1 MADQP
6 TTPPHAGLRAGK
18 RVPSGPRP
26 PPLPLRGSPTSSRV
40 QSASITPKSTGMT
53 LRSQTSLNSLGR
65 MNSVTTET
73 RLDALLD
80 AEADFTA
87 SPESSPLLRPV
98 ASSSRDAP
106 STPPSAPLP
115 QQAHATSP
123 PVHQRGQT
131 QGVFPGLPMS
141 RESSQVRS
149 QTLDDNRRP
158 STPTSFVVSRPS
170 TPTGV
175 KSPPKQKS
183 KPKPS
188 RLNTSN
194 LITPTSASPTMMISP
209 GMKHWHQ
216 VRAHVI
222 APTPQEEKPSHHPG
236 RHPARKMTGL
246 VSKAAGRFGFK
257 HAADHVIGYHD
268 RRTSMMGIMADLGDL
283 SPEEKENIAR
293 ERRKFARD
301 VKTCLDACAL
311 EESRRRLYRVGY
323 GKDPG
328 SSHMADTKS
337 SGTSVHTSSHTAQRF
352 TFDPEFSAF
361 APLLME
367 LHKHLPAARAK
378 KPWSRT
384 CPHHSAI
391 LAELGVAFL
400 QDSTSTDGERQQAL
414 EVFGAVVKN
423 WASDNADEELERW
436 LWLCRALL
444 CDDKQLRNRG
454 LALLGRFLHADL
466 ALPRGPDRP
475 RNALAFLSLASD
487 LLRLSNAVEMS
498 GYGNEDQLQIVNELL
513 SDLSEG
519 DVIQVEEASLVEL
532 LGTMELN
539 GSLGGVDKELMWT
552 AVGMVV
558 GTHPSLVPWLLI
570 DKSHVLQKFYPPP
583 ILHATPPIILSL
595 RAKATSL
602 FFSSYASL
610 VASSTDVPLALRL
623 WRCARDLLIPDVEH
637 LPDEDGSLI
646 SSLATFLFEIELQ
659 GFRLDPA
666 PAEADNDPFRIS
678 MGPKKEVQAGVSEHR
693 DLLWSY
699 IAAEARWSKQF
710 EGTAKQ
716 IVMTGPLYAVC
727 RMLQSFLQ
735 NKACVSL
742 GRAAVNSLF
751 ERLTTPSGLLEDAR
765 PFLVWL
771 SKAHPQIFY
780 RPLFSC
786 SASTQSASL
795 LPHLRLIT
803 SLSELLGPAK
813 FWTQADPQMIIIVL
827 MGDAVPKQPKGKG
840 KEGERGI
847 MNVKLGRYAVLS
859 EFVQALEKVDEPAG
873 SGSRLRT
880 FIDAVEARLGVFLE
894 AELLLKMRCATTSLK
909 RASWQRLITTWFMD
923 LAAPERKRN
932 ESYQSEEDPITMLR
946 SMYQTMATA
955 DSTDK
960 AALMTSPPTKQYTN
974 GSSRRNSLPLL
985 SSKKRA
991 VFDQTVFKV
1000 LPMLLVTIHPCLA
1013 AEEWEALLPRLWH
1026 YYDNTRPS
1034 RKALAFMLQKCAEKL
1049 PLRIRAIISSDLSSP
1064 RDYIR
1069 SEALKKMTTLFGWRY
1084 QVLAQPILTDRRGPV
1099 FQFTA
1104 KTLEFVSTEIGSP
1117 EWVAPHDVQDAALQ
1131 KFGRTLP
1138 LELRQK
1144 LMELG
1149 WSEDQALQ
1157 GKSDWESIP
1166 VTALPALQYQQEG
1179 TDADRSPSPMR
1190 ALTRTGSN
1198 GSGNSVTA
1206 KRRKA
1211 VFAPTFLSMI
1221 SEQANLLAGEID
1233 GPIVTSSREVIRL
1246 LQRDD
1251 PTGLLRPIAEG
1262 LSTDLIG
1269 CLARMNGIIHTITPG
1284 FAYAVLNTLV
1294 GHLKTVM
1301 RNDPSF
1307 PHHAIAITTIARLVP
1322 FVSEISLRDMRKNK
1336 AEHVL
1341 LPASIHEEEGGF
1353 KVHGPWR
1360 DNQFDVQTAQ
1370 LLLILETLRANPRE
1384 VYLVKKMLSNL
1395 QIRDSI
1401 PYLPFARAWLILITT
1416 LFSTVNRN
1424 YNDRAELRHFL
1435 SNVAAILSLH
1445 GQKDILITSHAMR
1458 IFMLCSA
1465 RFRRLFTSMGFST
1478 IMRSV
1483 YETYAVG
1490 STAHRDCIEYAARS
1504 FYRIHQDPFVYQACV
1519 AIAEGE
1525 YDASAVYALLSS
1537 LSRAASDSS
1546 GVSSGIKDLNNQ
1558 EELEALVQMLSGP
1571 EIALSDLGTAAAERQ
1586 ASKLASI
1593 TLEDNLFP
1601 RENIVK
1607 LFVTI
1612 IAANP
1617 ATTRAANFLRLLSA
1631 LVPHIKDLPSRDLL
1645 RESIEALGSVIQKGK
1660 TGDEAAMLAFHPGSD
1675 ETNINW
1681 TGARREYVFLV
1692 ESYARSGGHL
1702 GASSTK
1708 RTLDM
1713 VLDLLKRHP
1722 ESVGPAA
1729 SSIVT
1734 SLAQTHLSS
1743 SRPTPF
1749 LREIA
1754 PLFRMFIAV
1763 VDFSGMLDSITS
1775 LIKRSGYELDPDLTA
1790 IIVEN
1795 YVESAIRM
1803 LASASEDSM
1812 AFIVP
1817 LRSSA
1822 VRLLSAAVFL
1832 RGDALGALERH
1843 PPGPSLLA
1851 SLVMPLCLL
1860 LESPTEVDRET
1871 IYSSLWIR
1879 LLNYVLRPNRLVR
1892 TRTSRNVNVPE
1903 VTGAQTVLTVQIIKI
1918 IAIRA
1923 PDSVSSVQGLW
1934 SYIARHLLSII
1945 QDGDAVFAELA
1956 ISAPA
1961 PRVVDWIMWSLF
1973 ELVCLHRSPLI
1984 IDLRARM
1991 QIALS
1996 AIQAE
2001 EEKSNPP
2008 SPGLVGGKM
2017 SNPPFSQ
2024 SMSGRARRI
2033 SSMRTPSGAQHSRM
2047 PSAAF
2052 PDFLAQHSRTSST
2065 HLTPETGGHS
2075 RMPSQHLTPFL
2086 SVGNTPGQSHGPGH
2100 GHARMPSQISL
2111 SAGGGSKG
2119 PHRPSFADLSARRAS
2134 RPAFDVFPAGVGM
2147 NYRFPSSAGVRN
2159 LRPTS
2164 EKAGGAIIHL
2174 LSAPNQVLSATSS
2187 NFPTLSPTSPTSASL
2202 ANGIGVGVGIGIGNQ
2217 KGKCG
2222 EAALRDH
2229 RIKVER
2235 LSEMARRAVRVVR
2248 MVNGWEVD
2256 YDQDEEAIRTWSVH
2270 DALHV
2275 ISEQTKLFVEEE
2287 FRDVFSPSSQD
2298 WTDDVNNNADPL
2310 TRGQTQ
2316 TSEKSSSKE
2325 ARREKRE
2332 SGYTSLLASEPE
2344 PEREEPEPQPGVHQG
2359 YAYGFNFPTYINEA
2373 DDEQGEEEAMIS
2385 PAFNFNER
2393 RRSSDMGS
2401 RLNGG
2406 VPLVSVSSPGNT

>member
-26 PPLPLRGSPTSSRV
+26 PPLPLRGSPTSSRLA
-40 QSASITPKSTGMT
+40 SASNAPKSTTGIS
-53 LRSQTSLNSLGR
+53 LRSQTSRSSLGR
-65 MNSVTTET
+65 MYSNTTET
-73 RLDALLD
+73 PLDALLG

-87 SPESSPLLRPV
+87 SPESSPVLRPV
-98 ASSSRDAP
+98 ASSSRDIP
-106 STPPSAPLP
+106 STPPSAPP
-115 QQAHATSP
+115 VQQTQTTSP
-123 PVHQRGQT
+123 PVQSRYQT
-131 QGVFPGLPMS
+131 QTIMSGLPMS
-141 RESSQVRS
+141 RESSKGRS
-149 QTLDDNRRP
+149 QTMDESERA
-158 STPTSFVVSRPS
+158 STPTSFVVSRPN

-175 KSPPKQKS
+175 KSPPKQKT

-188 RLNTSN
+188 RLNTTN
-194 LITPTSASPTMMISP
+194 LITPTSASPTKLISP
-209 GMKHWHQ
+209 GMKHWQQ

-222 APTPQEEKPSHHPG
+222 APTPQDEKSSQHPG
-236 RHPARKMTGL
+236 RHPAKKMTGL

-323 GKDPG
+323 GKDPKA
-328 SSHMADTKS
+328 SHLADTKS

-444 CDDKQLRNRG
+444 CDDRQLRNRG
-454 LALLGRFLHADL
+454 LALLGRFLHADS

-475 RNALAFLSLASD
+475 RNALAFLSLAGA

-519 DVIQVEEASLVEL
+519 DVIEVEEASLVEL
-532 LGTMELN
+532 LGTLELN
-539 GSLGGVDKELMWT
+539 GSLGGIDKELMWM

-558 GTHPSLVPWLLI
+558 GTHPALVPWLLI
-570 DKSHVLQKFYPPP
+570 DKSHVLQRFYPPP

-610 VASSTDVPLALRL
+610 VASSTDVPLSMRL

-637 LPDEDGSLI
+637 LPDEDGSLA
-646 SSLATFLFEIELQ
+646 SSLTTFLLELELQ
-659 GFRLDPA
+659 GFRLHPVL
-666 PAEADNDPFRIS
+666 PEADKDPFRIS
-678 MGPKKEVQAGVSEHR
+678 MTAKKEVQPGISEHR
-693 DLLWSY
+693 DLLSSHVV
-699 IAAEARWSKQF
+699 ANARWAEQF
-710 EGTAKQ
+710 EESAKQ
-716 IVMTGPLYAVC
+716 IVMTGPLNAVS
-727 RMLQSFLQ
+727 RMLQAFLQ
-735 NKACVSL
+735 NKVFLPL
-742 GRAAVNSLF
+742 GRTAISALF
-751 ERLTTPSGLLEDAR
+751 ERLTSSADDCGDAR
-765 PFLVWL
+765 PFLAWL
-771 SKAHPQIFY
+771 ARSHPQLFY
-780 RPLFSC
+780 KPLFSC
-786 SASTQSASL
+786 SASTQSTSL
-795 LPHLRLIT
+795 LPHLKLVST
-803 SLSELLGPAK
+803 LSAALGPSQ
-813 FWTQADPQMIIIVL
+813 FWTQAADPQMIVIVL
-827 MGDAVPKQPKGKG
+827 MGEVAPKQPKGKG
-840 KEGERGI
+840 KVGERGTI
-847 MNVKLGRYAVLS
+847 NVKLGRYAVLA
-859 EFVQALEKVDEPAG
+859 ELVDAFEKVDEPAG

-880 FIDAVEARLGVFLE
+880 FIEAIEARLGMFLE
-894 AELLLKMRCATTSLK
+894 AEEKEGSLPDAYRGLVCQLLLRMRSATTSLK
-909 RASWQRLITTWFMD
+909 RATWQRLVTTWFMD
-923 LAAPERKRN
+923 LASPERKRE
-932 ESYQSEEDPITMLR
+932 ESHQSDEDPIIALKSIYQ
-946 SMYQTMATA
+946 SMVVL
-955 DSTDK
+955 DSSEK
-960 AALMTSPPTKQYTN
+960 AALMASPPTKQYTN
-974 GSSRRNSLPLL
+974 GSTRRNSLPLL
-985 SSKKRA
+985 SAKKRV

-1000 LPMLLVTIHPCLA
+1000 LPKLLVMIHACLTG
-1013 AEEWEALLPRLWH
+1013 EEWEALLPRLWH
-1026 YYDNTRPS
+1026 YYDNTRAS
-1034 RKALAFMLQKCAEKL
+1034 RKALAFLLQKCAEKL
-1049 PLRIRAIISSDLSSP
+1049 PLQLRAIIASDLS
-1064 RDYIR
+1064 
-1069 SEALKKMTTLFGWRY
+1069 
-1084 QVLAQPILTDRRGPV
+1084 RGPV

-1149 WSEDQALQ
+1149 WSEDRSLQ
-1157 GKSDWESIP
+1157 GKSDWETIP

-1179 TDADRSPSPMR
+1179 IDFERSPSPMR

-1211 VFAPTFLSMI
+1211 VFAPTFLGMV
-1221 SEQANLLAGEID
+1221 SEQANLLAGEVD

-1262 LSTDLIG
+1262 LSTDLLG
-1269 CLARMNGIIHTITPG
+1269 CLARLNGICCTITPG
-1284 FAYAVLNTLV
+1284 FAYAVLNSLV

-1307 PHHAIAITTIARLVP
+1307 PHHATAITTIARLVP
-1322 FVSEISLRDMRKNK
+1322 SVSEISLRDIRKNK
-1336 AEHVL
+1336 AEHIL
-1341 LPASIHEEEGGF
+1341 LPASIHEDEGGF

-1360 DNQFDVQTAQ
+1360 DNQLDVQTAQ
-1370 LLLILETLRANPRE
+1370 LLLIIETLRANPRE

-1435 SNVAAILSLH
+1435 SNVATILSLH
-1445 GQKDILITSHAMR
+1445 GHKDLLITSHAMR
-1458 IFMLCSA
+1458 VFMLCSA

-1478 IMRSV
+1478 IMRPV
-1483 YETYAVG
+1483 YVTYAGG
-1490 STAHRDCIEYAARS
+1490 SPAHQDCIEYAARS
-1504 FYRIHQDPFVYQACV
+1504 FYRIHQDSFVYQTCV
-1519 AIAEGE
+1519 AVAEGE
-1525 YDASAVYALLSS
+1525 YDASAVYSLLSS
-1537 LSRAASDSS
+1537 LSRGNTAMS

-1586 ASKLASI
+1586 ATRLASI
-1593 TLEDNLFP
+1593 ALEDSIFP
-1601 RENIVK
+1601 KENIVR
-1607 LFVTI
+1607 LFVTV

-1631 LVPHIKDLPSRDLL
+1631 LVPRIKDSASLELL
-1645 RESIEALGSVIQKGK
+1645 RESIEALGSVIQKGR
-1660 TGDEAAMLAFHPGSD
+1660 TGDDAAMLAFHPGSD
-1675 ETNINW
+1675 EAKIDW
-1681 TGARREYVFLV
+1681 TGARREYIFLV
-1692 ESYARSGGHL
+1692 ESFARSGGRL
-1702 GASSTK
+1702 GASPTK
-1708 RTLDM
+1708 RTLNM
-1713 VLDLLKRHP
+1713 VLDLLKQHP

-1734 SLAQTHLSS
+1734 SLADTHLSS
-1743 SRPTPF
+1743 TRPTSF

-1775 LIKRSGYELDPDLTA
+1775 LIKRSGYELDPELTA

-1795 YVESAIRM
+1795 YVEPSIRM

-1832 RGDALGALERH
+1832 RGDALGVLERH

-1851 SLVMPLCLL
+1851 SLIMPLCLL
-1860 LESPTEVDRET
+1860 LESPIEVDREA
-1871 IYSSLWIR
+1871 IYSNLWIR
-1879 LLNYVLRPNRLVR
+1879 LLDYVLRPSRLAR
-1892 TRTSRNVNVPE
+1892 ARAPKG
-1903 VTGAQTVLTVQIIKI
+1903 VTGPQVTATRIVLTVQIIKI
-1918 IAIRA
+1918 IAVRA
-1923 PDSVSSVQGLW
+1923 PESISSVKGLW
-1934 SYIARHLLSII
+1934 TYIARYLLGIT
-1945 QDGDAVFAELA
+1945 QDGDAVFAEPA
-1956 ISAPA
+1956 ISAPQL
-1961 PRVVDWIMWSLF
+1961 RIVDWIMWTLF
-1973 ELVCLHRSPLI
+1973 ELVSLHRSPLI

-1996 AIQAE
+1996 AIQVE
-2001 EEKSNPP
+2001 EERSNPP

-2033 SSMRTPSGAQHSRM
+2033 SSMRTPSGGNHSRM

-2052 PDFLAQHSRTSST
+2052 PDFLAQHSRNSST

-2075 RMPSQHLTPFL
+2075 RMPSQQYLTPFL
-2086 SVGNTPGQSHGPGH
+2086 SAGNTPGHGP

-2119 PHRPSFADLSARRAS
+2119 SHRPSFADLSARRAS
-2134 RPAFDVFPAGVGM
+2134 RPVFDAFPAGVGM

-2187 NFPTLSPTSPTSASL
+2187 NFPTLSPTSPTSASI
-2202 ANGIGVGVGIGIGNQ
+2202 ADGSGTGSKRGQ
-2217 KGKCG
+2217 SG
-2222 EAALRDH
+2222 ESALREH
-2229 RIKVER
+2229 RIKGER

-2248 MVNGWEVD
+2248 MVNGREVD

-2275 ISEQTKLFVEEE
+2275 ISEQTKLFVEGE
-2287 FRDVFSPSSQD
+2287 FRDVFSPSSD
-2298 WTDDVNNNADPL
+2298 GWTDIAPTFDPHSHSEANKDK
-2310 TRGQTQ
+2310 RDSRM
-2316 TSEKSSSKE
+2316 TSI
-2325 ARREKRE
+2325 
-2332 SGYTSLLASEPE
+2332 LAAAPE
-2344 PEREEPEPQPGVHQG
+2344 
-2359 YAYGFNFPTYINEA
+2359 GFNIPAYINEA
-2373 DDEQGEEEAMIS
+2373 EDEEGGGEEEAMIS
-2385 PAFNFNER
+2385 PAFNFNEK

-2406 VPLVSVSSPGNT
+2406 IPLVSVSSPGNERIVASQ

>member
-1 MADQP
+1 MADLP

-26 PPLPLRGSPTSSRV
+26 PPLPLRGSPTSTKLT
-40 QSASITPKSTGMT
+40 SASNAPKSTGIS
-53 LRSQTSLNSLGR
+53 LRTQTSRSSFGR
-65 MNSVTTET
+65 LYSDNTET
-73 RLDALLD
+73 ALDALLD
-80 AEADFTA
+80 AEAGFVA
-87 SPESSPLLRPV
+87 SPESSPVLRPE
-98 ASSSRDAP
+98 ASSSRDVP
-106 STPPSAPLP
+106 STPPSNPLP
-115 QQAHATSP
+115 QQAQAASP
-123 PVHQRGQT
+123 PTHPRGQT
-131 QGVFPGLPMS
+131 QGLMTGIPMS

-149 QTLDDNRRP
+149 QTIDDSKRP
-158 STPTSFVVSRPS
+158 STPTSFVVSRPI
-170 TPTGV
+170 TPTGI

-194 LITPTSASPTMMISP
+194 LISPNSASPTKLISP
-209 GMKHWHQ
+209 GMKHWQQ

-222 APTPQEEKPSHHPG
+222 APTPQEEKSSQHPG
-236 RHPARKMTGL
+236 RHPAKKMTGL

-301 VKTCLDACAL
+301 VKTCLDACSL

-337 SGTSVHTSSHTAQRF
+337 SGTSVHASSHTAQRF

-444 CDDKQLRNRG
+444 CDDRQLRNRG
-454 LALLGRFLHADL
+454 LALLGRFLHTDP
-466 ALPRGPDRP
+466 ALPKGPERP
-475 RNALAFLSLASD
+475 RNALAFLSLACD

-519 DVIQVEEASLVEL
+519 DVIEIEEASLVEL
-532 LGTMELN
+532 LGTLELN
-539 GSLGGVDKELMWT
+539 GSLGGIDKELMWM
-552 AVGMVV
+552 AVGTVV

-570 DKSHVLQKFYPPP
+570 DKAHVLQRFYPPP

-602 FFSSYASL
+602 FLSSYATL
-610 VASSTDVPLALRL
+610 VGSSTDVPLALRL
-623 WRCARDLLIPDVEH
+623 WRCARDLLIPDVDH
-637 LPDEDGSLI
+637 LPDEDGSLVA
-646 SSLATFLFEIELQ
+646 SLATFLLELELQ
-659 GFRLDPA
+659 GFRLHPA
-666 PAEADNDPFRIS
+666 AIEADNDPFRIS
-678 MGPKKEVQAGVSEHR
+678 MAPKKEVQAGTSEHKG
-693 DLLWSY
+693 LLSSCV
-699 IAAEARWSKQF
+699 AADARWYKQF
-710 EGTAKQ
+710 EEAAKQ
-716 IVMTGPLYAVC
+716 IVMTGPLQSAC
-727 RMLQSFLQ
+727 RMLQAFLQ
-735 NKACVSL
+735 NKAFLPL
-742 GRAAVNSLF
+742 GRAACNALF
-751 ERLTTPSGLLEDAR
+751 ERLTTSSSSSEDAR
-765 PFLVWL
+765 PFLTWL
-771 SKAHPQIFY
+771 SKAQPQLFY
-780 RPLFSC
+780 KPLFSC
-786 SASTQSASL
+786 SASTQSTSL
-795 LPHLRLIT
+795 LPHLKLLI
-803 SLSELLGPAK
+803 SLSQLLGPFK

-827 MGDAVPKQPKGKG
+827 MGEAIPKQPKGKG
-840 KEGERGI
+840 KEGEIGTVNI
-847 MNVKLGRYAVLS
+847 KLGRYAVLA
-859 EFVQALEKVDEPAG
+859 EFVQAFEKVDEPAG

-880 FIDAVEARLGVFLE
+880 FIEAIEARLGVFLE
-894 AELLLKMRCATTSLK
+894 AEEKEGSLPDAYRGLVCQLLLRLRSATTSLK
-909 RASWQRLITTWFMD
+909 RATWHRLITSWFSD
-923 LAAPERKRN
+923 LAAPERKRT
-932 ESYQSEEDPITMLR
+932 ESNQADEDPIATLKA
-946 SMYQTMATA
+946 MYQTMAVSDA
-955 DSTDK
+955 PDK
-960 AALMTSPPTKQYTN
+960 TLLMTSPPIKQYTN
-974 GSSRRNSLPLL
+974 VSTRRNSLPLL
-985 SSKKRA
+985 SAKKR
-991 VFDQTVFKV
+991 TVCEQSVYKV
-1000 LPMLLVTIHPCLA
+1000 LPTLLVTIHACLA
-1013 AEEWEALLPRLWH
+1013 TEEWEALLPRLWH

-1034 RKALAFMLQKCAEKL
+1034 RKSLAFMLQKCAEKL
-1049 PLRIRAIISSDLSSP
+1049 PLQLRAIIASDLSST

-1069 SEALKKMTTLFGWRY
+1069 SEALKKIAMLFGWRY
-1084 QVLAQPILTDRRGPV
+1084 QVLAQRILTDRRGPV

-1117 EWVAPHDVQDAALQ
+1117 EWAAPHDVQDAALQ

-1149 WSEDQALQ
+1149 WSEDQSLQ
-1157 GKSDWESIP
+1157 GKSDWEAIP

-1179 TDADRSPSPMR
+1179 TDVERSPSPMR

-1211 VFAPTFLSMI
+1211 VFAPTFLGI
-1221 SEQANLLAGEID
+1221 VSEQADLLAGEVD
-1233 GPIVTSSREVIRL
+1233 GPIVTTSRELIRL

-1262 LSTDLIG
+1262 LSTDLLG
-1269 CLARMNGIIHTITPG
+1269 SLARLNGIIHTITPG
-1284 FAYAVLNTLV
+1284 FAYAVVNSLV
-1294 GHLKTVM
+1294 GHLKVVM

-1307 PHHAIAITTIARLVP
+1307 PHHATAITTIARLVP
-1322 FVSEISLRDMRKNK
+1322 GISEISLRDIRKNK
-1336 AEHVL
+1336 AEHIL
-1341 LPASIHEEEGGF
+1341 LPASIHEDEGGF

-1360 DNQFDVQTAQ
+1360 DNQFDIQTAQ
-1370 LLLILETLRANPRE
+1370 LVLVNEGLRANPRE

-1416 LFSTVNRN
+1416 LFATVNRN

-1435 SNVAAILSLH
+1435 SNVAAILTLH
-1445 GQKDILITSHAMR
+1445 GQKDILITSHVMR
-1458 IFMLCSA
+1458 VFMLCSA

-1483 YETYAVG
+1483 YETFAGG
-1490 STAHRDCIEYAARS
+1490 SAAHRDCIEYAARS
-1504 FYRIHQDPFVYQACV
+1504 FYRIHQDSFVYQACV

-1525 YDASAVYALLSS
+1525 YDASAVYTLLSS
-1537 LSRAASDSS
+1537 LSRGNTDSS
-1546 GVSSGIKDLNNQ
+1546 GISSGVKDLNNQ

-1586 ASKLASI
+1586 ATRLASI
-1593 TLEDNLFP
+1593 TLEDNIFP
-1601 RENIVK
+1601 KENIVK
-1607 LFVTI
+1607 LFITV

-1617 ATTRAANFLRLLSA
+1617 ATARAASFLRLLSA
-1631 LVPHIKDLPSRDLL
+1631 LIPHIKDSASQDLL
-1645 RESIEALGSVIQKGK
+1645 RESIEVLGSVIQKGR

-1675 ETNINW
+1675 ETTIDW

-1692 ESYARSGGHL
+1692 ESFARSGGHL
-1702 GASSTK
+1702 GASPTK
-1708 RTLDM
+1708 RTLNM
-1713 VLDLLKRHP
+1713 VLDLLKQHP

-1729 SSIVT
+1729 SSIVS
-1734 SLAQTHLSS
+1734 SLANTHLSS
-1743 SRPTPF
+1743 TRPTPF

-1763 VDFSGMLDSITS
+1763 VDFSGMLDSITA
-1775 LIKRSGYELDPDLTA
+1775 LIKRSGYNLDPELTA

-1795 YVESAIRM
+1795 YVEPSIRM

-1812 AFIVP
+1812 VFIVP

-1822 VRLLSAAVFL
+1822 VKLLSAAVFL

-1860 LESPTEVDRET
+1860 LDSPAEVDREAL
-1871 IYSSLWIR
+1871 YSSLWMR
-1879 LLNYVLRPNRLVR
+1879 LLNYVLRP
-1892 TRTSRNVNVPE
+1892 SRIARASNTKGATGPQ
-1903 VTGAQTVLTVQIIKI
+1903 VTAARIVVTVQIIKI
-1918 IAIRA
+1918 IAVRA
-1923 PDSVSSVQGLW
+1923 PDSVSSVKGLW
-1934 SYIARHLLSII
+1934 TYIARHLLGIT

-1956 ISAPA
+1956 ISAPS
-1961 PRVVDWIMWSLF
+1961 PRVVDWIMWSIF
-1973 ELVCLHRSPLI
+1973 EFICLHKSPLI

-1991 QIALS
+1991 QIAIS

-2033 SSMRTPSGAQHSRM
+2033 SSMRTPSGGHHSRM

-2052 PDFLAQHSRTSST
+2052 PDFLAQHSRNSST

-2086 SVGNTPGQSHGPGH
+2086 SAGNTPGQGHGGP

-2111 SAGGGSKG
+2111 SAGGGSRG

-2134 RPAFDVFPAGVGM
+2134 RPAFDAFPAGVGM

-2174 LSAPNQVLSATSS
+2174 LAAPNQVLSATSS
-2187 NFPTLSPTSPTSASL
+2187 NFPTLSPTSPTGGFL
-2202 ANGIGVGVGIGIGNQ
+2202 ADGTRIGDN
-2217 KGKCG
+2217 KGTSG
-2222 EAALRDH
+2222 EGALRDH
-2229 RIKVER
+2229 RIKDER

-2248 MVNGWEVD
+2248 MINGWEVD
-2256 YDQDEEAIRTWSVH
+2256 YDQNEEAIRTWSVH

-2275 ISEQTKLFVEEE
+2275 IAEQTKLFVESE
-2287 FRDVFSPSSQD
+2287 FKDVFSPSSSND
-2298 WTDDVNNNADPL
+2298 WTDVDP
-2310 TRGQTQ
+2310 TFD
-2316 TSEKSSSKE
+2316 EKGKE
-2325 ARREKRE
+2325 TEKEKEKDDRKRE
-2332 SGYTSLLASEPE
+2332 SGYSSLMAREPE
-2344 PEREEPEPQPGVHQG
+2344 
-2359 YAYGFNFPTYINEA
+2359 GFNIPVYINEA
-2373 DDEQGEEEAMIS
+2373 DDEHGEGGEEEAMMS
-2385 PAFNFNER
+2385 PAVHFNFNER

-2406 VPLVSVSSPGNT
+2406 VPLVSVSSPGNGGNGP